1 MTLPNELWGEILKR
15 IEEPRDLVNMAV
27 ISRELY
33 SEAKPI
39 MSARHLAGCFKWN
52 KYHDIKDVVYEFEWV
67 KDLNYIVYLSTIFNM
82 YISRT
87 PDMGKPM
94 AAILYAM
101 DGRIE
106 KIANVELRDIVKLR
120 VIGRQSQ
127 LLDAL
132 LPTFW

>member
-1 MTLPNELWGEILKR
+1 MTLPDELWVEILKR
-15 IEEPRDLVNMAV
+15 IEDPRELINMAV
-27 ISRELY
+27 VSREMY
-33 SEAKPI
+33 SMAKPI
-39 MSARHLAGCFKWN
+39 LSARHLADCFKWN
-52 KYHDIKDVVYEFEWV
+52 KYNDADEVLYEFEWV
-67 KDLNYIVYLSTIFNM
+67 KNLNYIVYLSTVFNL

-106 KIANVELRDIVKLR
+106 KIANSELKDIVKLR